1 MSVLVVSG
9 ICFVVVAK
17 SNISGCV
24 YVTACFSI
32 LLSVAP
38 LGGAQFGIIMNILA
52 LSSHGHMLLLLLGKY
67 LRIELLDHRIGVCLD
82 WQETAKLVSKAIV
95 PFNTPSNNAREFQL
109 LLFHANIWY
118 CQSFQI
124 LAILLGVQWWLIV
137 VLICISLMPK
147 VFETF

>member
-1 MSVLVVSG
+1 MLLLLRVIFQDVSMLQLVSPFCYQWTRRAMPSLG
-9 ICFVVVAK
+9 
-17 SNISGCV
+17 
-24 YVTACFSI
+24 
-32 LLSVAP
+32 P
-38 LGGAQFGIIMNILA
+38 LWTFLP

-67 LRIELLDHRIGVCLD
+67 VRIELLDHRIGVCLD

-95 PFNTPSNNAREFQL
+95 PFNTPSDNAREFQL

-137 VLICISLMPK
+137 VLICISLMTK